1 MGNYW
6 RYSVAGLDAAMTCT
20 LPPLQLLALQAA
32 ADTIPALRMA
42 HVTDGPITPYAAADT
57 LTGGVCFASTVLST
71 GQRATL
77 EYTTENTPGGPVVVT
92 VYLEDF

>member
-1 MGNYW
+1 
-6 RYSVAGLDAAMTCT
+6 MTCT

-32 ADTIPALRMA
+32 ADAIPALRLA
-42 HVTDGPITPYAAADT
+42 HVTAGTVDPLAAADT
-57 LTGGVCFASTVLST
+57 LMGSACFASTVLST

-92 VYLEDF
+92 IYLEDLKNA

>member
-1 MGNYW
+1 
-6 RYSVAGLDAAMTCT
+6 MTCT

-32 ADTIPALRMA
+32 ADAIPALRLA
-42 HVTDGPITPYAAADT
+42 HVTAGAVSPYTAA
-57 LTGGVCFASTVLST
+57 GECFARTVLST

-77 EYTTENTPGGPVVVT
+77 RYTTENTPGGPVVVS